1 MNQEQDPV
9 QLAEIRCLAEQ
20 GNAEAQFSLGF
31 RYDEGEGVPRDS
43 QEAVKWWRKAAEQGH
58 DQAQFNLGD
67 MYARGDGV
75 SEDKTEAMKWLR
87 FAAEQGHAEAQFSL
101 DAIRHDWT

>member
-1 MNQEQDPV
+1 MNQEQDPG

-31 RYDEGEGVPRDS
+31 RYDEGEGVPQDS

-58 DQAQFNLGD
+58 DQAQFQPRCHVRNR
-67 MYARGDGV
+67 RGCAPILSRGREV
-75 SEDKTEAMKWLR
+75 V
-87 FAAEQGHAEAQFSL
+87 
-101 DAIRHDWT
+101 

>member
-1 MNQEQDPV
+1 MNQEQDPG

-31 RYDEGEGVPRDS
+31 RYDEGEGVPQDS

-58 DQAQFNLGD
+58 DQAQFGLGV
-67 MYARGDGV
+67 MYETGDGV
-75 SEDKTEAMKWLR
+75 PRDSQEAVKWY
-87 FAAEQGHAEAQFSL
+87 
-101 DAIRHDWT
+101 